1 MFRLLLGMVLALS
14 VAPLHAA
21 VQGEEVTYKAGDTVL
36 KSYLAYDSAVQGKRP
51 GVLVVHDWWGHG
63 DFVRDR
69 ARALAALGYTALA
82 VDMYGGGKQTDNPD
96 EANKLSGEVA
106 GNAPLMKVRF
116 DAARAL
122 LGQHKTVDPKRL
134 SAIGYS
140 FGGKVVLDMARQ
152 GADLAG
158 VVSFWGLV
166 GTRHPAQKGKVKA
179 KVLVFNGKDDPMAPP
194 EQIKQFQE
202 EMTAA
207 SVDYRLIDYPGL
219 KHAFTRPDAD
229 ARGKRHNLPLAYDAE
244 TDRKSWSEMQAF
256 FTRIF
261 K

>member
-1 MFRLLLGMVLALS
+1 V
-14 VAPLHAA
+14 
-21 VQGEEVTYKAGDTVL
+21 
-36 KSYLAYDSAVQGKRP
+36 
-51 GVLVVHDWWGHG
+51 GHG

-82 VDMYGGGKQTDNPD
+82 VDMFGDGKQTDDPG
-96 EANKLSGEVA
+96 EADKLSGNVA
-106 GNAPLMKVRF
+106 GNPPLMKARF

-122 LGQHKTVDPKRL
+122 LQKQKTVNPKRI

-166 GTRHPAQKGKVKA
+166 GTQHPARKGSIKA

-194 EQIKQFQE
+194 EQIKLFQQ

-207 SVDYRLIDYPGL
+207 GVDYKLVDYPGL

-229 ARGKRHNLPLAYDAE
+229 ARGKKHNLPLAYDAE
-244 TDRKSWSEMQAF
+244 ADRKSWAVMQAF
-256 FTRIF
+256 FKRVF
-261 K
+261 R

>member
-1 MFRLLLGMVLALS
+1 MFRLFLGLVLALS

-21 VQGEEVTYKAGDTVL
+21 VKGEEVAYQAGGTVL
-36 KSYLAYDSAVQGKRP
+36 KGYLAYDAAVQDKRP

-63 DFVRDR
+63 DFVRAR
-69 ARALAALGYTALA
+69 ARVLAALGYTALA
-82 VDMYGGGKQTDNPD
+82 VDMFGNGKQTDDPG
-96 EANKLSGEVA
+96 EADKLSGNVA
-106 GNAPLMKVRF
+106 GNLPLMKARF

-122 LGQHKTVDPKRL
+122 LQKQKTVDPKRI

-152 GADLAG
+152 GADLVG

-166 GTRHPAQKGKVKA
+166 GTTHPARKGSVKA

-194 EQIKQFQE
+194 EQIKLFQQ

-207 SVDYRLIDYPGL
+207 GVDYKLVDYPGL

-229 ARGKRHNLPLAYDAE
+229 ARGKKHNLPLAYDAE
-244 TDRKSWSEMQAF
+244 ADRKSWAVMQAF
-256 FTRIF
+256 FTRVF
-261 K
+261 R